1 MKNGDFSPPGRFA
14 ATLPSRGGMALPMP
28 QVIQTKTI
36 TR

>member
-1 MKNGDFSPPGRFA
+1 MRNGDFSPPGRFA
-14 ATLPSRGGMALPMP
+14 ATLPSRRGMALPMP